1 MNRKGFTLI
10 EMLVVIAI
18 IGLLSSVVIIGLSGA
33 REKARDAKR
42 LSDIRQI
49 QNGLEVAYTAVLG
62 YPAAISGNP
71 PGELR
76 DPQDNNY
83 KYSTTPTTPPRVTY
97 RLGINLE
104 GSDQATSVPT
114 DCPAGVTTGGTN
126 NYFCVTP

>member
-49 QNGLEVAYTAVLG
+49 QNGLEVAYTAIAG
-62 YPAAISGNP
+62 YPAATSGNP
-71 PGELR
+71 PGEPE
-76 DPQDNNY
+76 DPQGDNY

-97 RLGINLE
+97 NLGICLE
-104 GSDQATSVPT
+104 NAEHDTGNT
-114 DCPAGVTTGGTN
+114 DCPPVLTGCGSPSLQ
-126 NYFCVTP
+126 FCVTP

>member
-42 LSDIRQI
+42 IADIRQI
-49 QNGLEVAYTAVLG
+49 QNGLEVAYESATG
-62 YPAAISGNP
+62 YPATAGGNE
-71 PGELR
+71 PGGLQ
-76 DPQDNNY
+76 DPQGNNY
-83 KYSTTPTTPPRVTY
+83 RYVTVPTSPPRVSY